1 VGAVGGVV
9 EDHGVLAHQ
18 VVDVAR
24 AAGQRDVVLDDRVEA
39 EEDLF
44 AVEDVELEQRRAG
57 VGADLRVGVLDETEA
72 DEFLHGVQDGMGM
85 PRGQPVH
92 TGPVVGVVAK
102 VVDPAGQHHGSAGV
116 GSSSRIARVAG
127 LFWPMRS
134 CRGVPGLRRGGFRG
148 ESGEVDGDVLAGE
161 GLLDERAQADRGC
174 GEDWWSGRTGVAP

>member
-1 VGAVGGVV
+1 VV

-72 DEFLHGVQDGMGM
+72 GELLHGVQDGMGVAG
-85 PRGQPVH
+85 GQPVGA
-92 TGPVVGVVAK
+92 GPVVRVVGQ
-102 VVDPAGQHHGSAGV
+102 VVGPAGQHHGTAGV
-116 GSSSRIARVAG
+116 GQQEPDGQGGG
-127 LFWPMRS
+127 LVLADADLVERFLDRA
-134 CRGVPGLRRGGFRG
+134 VEGFAG

-174 GEDWWSGRTGVAP
+174 GEDWWSGRAGVAP